1 MRSFFDTGPA
11 IPGTRKGRLG
21 GTMKVTSAEYV
32 KSALEPKDFPRDRL
46 PEFAFA
52 GRSNVGKSS
61 LLNRLLNRKGLAK
74 TSKSP
79 GKTRTINFFL
89 VNDRMYFVDLP
100 GYGYA
105 KVSKSLRHTWG
116 RMITS
121 YLTGRE
127 PLRFVAHLIDARHP
141 PTPNDHELL
150 ELLSDAEVPTLLVAT
165 KVDKLSK
172 NQVASSLAT
181 IRRAFSLDSDALVVP
196 FSSVTGA
203 GVRELGAIVDEHL

>member
-1 MRSFFDTGPA
+1 
-11 IPGTRKGRLG
+11 
-21 GTMKVTSAEYV
+21 MKVTSAEYI

-46 PEFAFA
+46 AEFAFA

-79 GKTRTINFFL
+79 GKTRTINFFR

-105 KVSKSLRHTWG
+105 RVSKSLRHTWG

-127 PLRFVAHLIDARHP
+127 ELRFVAQLIDARHP
-141 PTPNDHELL
+141 PTRNDHELL
-150 ELLSDAEVPTLLVAT
+150 ELLAEAEVPTLLVAT
-165 KVDKLSK
+165 KVDKISK
-172 NQVASSLAT
+172 TQLQSSLAT
-181 IRRAFSLDSDALVVP
+181 IRREFQLDGEAVIVP
-196 FSSVTGA
+196 VSSVTGA
-203 GVRELGAIVDEHL
+203 GIRELGDLVDEHL